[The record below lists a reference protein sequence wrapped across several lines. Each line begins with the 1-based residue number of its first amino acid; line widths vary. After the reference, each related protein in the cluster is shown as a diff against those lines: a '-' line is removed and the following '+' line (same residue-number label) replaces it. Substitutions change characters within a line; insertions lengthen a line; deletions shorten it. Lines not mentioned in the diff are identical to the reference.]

1 MTSKPPSPT
10 PRKIVAV
17 TWDDIVTRADWVGDR
32 ETVIEEM
39 KPMRCVSIGFLIVD
53 NDEIVLL
60 ADTVSK
66 DKEFSGLTVIP
77 KPVVK
82 EIIEVAKVTPSQ
94 YLK

>member
-1 MTSKPPSPT
+1 M
-10 PRKIVAV
+10 AV

-66 DKEFSGLTVIP
+66 DKDFSGLTVIP

-82 EIIEVAKVTPSQ
+82 EIIDVAKVTPSQ

>member
-1 MTSKPPSPT
+1 M
-10 PRKIVAV
+10 ILA
-17 TWDDIVTRADWVGDR
+17 
-32 ETVIEEM
+32 
-39 KPMRCVSIGFLIVD
+39 GFLIVD

-66 DKEFSGLTVIP
+66 DKDFSGLTVIP

-82 EIIEVAKVTPSQ
+82 EIIEVAKATPSQ